1 MKDMNVLH
9 EQMRRI
15 DCVKD
20 TLMNIRGILEEE
32 GFDQKAKSLDTLIG
46 KLERWEHTGSC
57 RKSR

>member
-1 MKDMNVLH
+1 MKDMNVLR

-20 TLMNIRGILEEE
+20 TLMDIRSILEEE

-46 KLERWEHTGSC
+46 KLEWWEHTGAC
-57 RKSR
+57 RK